1 MILITGGTGNL
12 GGKVARKLLAHR
24 LPVRV
29 LTRTPAKAVDLERK
43 GAEVVQG
50 SLTNPGSLQRAVA
63 GANAVFSA
71 THAMLGWG
79 RNTSEKVDDVGTRA
93 LIDAAKGAGVG
104 HFVYTSVIGASPDHP
119 IDFWR
124 TKATIEHYLQNSG
137 IAYTILRPTAFME
150 MHAYE
155 LIGKAVLSRKKVMLF
170 GPGTNPKNFVA
181 TDDVAALAVQ
191 ALQGNRLRGQIIE
204 IGGPANL
211 TSLQVVKIFE
221 NLAGIK
227 AKVGHIPLWV
237 LRILSNVFRPFH
249 PGISRIM
256 EAGIVGETRD
266 QTFDAPHTSSPVPL
280 ALTQMEE
287 WAASHYARPLPN

>member
-12 GGKVARKLLAHR
+12 GGKVARELLALR
-24 LPVRV
+24 LLVRV
-29 LTRTPAKAVDLERK
+29 LTRTPAKAADLERK

-50 SLTNPGSLQRAVA
+50 NLTDPGSLQRAVA
-63 GANAVFSA
+63 GATAVFSA
-71 THAMLGWG
+71 THAMIGRG
-79 RNTSEKVDDVGTRA
+79 RNTSEKVDDAGTRA

-104 HFVYTSVIGASPDHP
+104 HFVYTSVLGASPDHP

-124 TKATIEHYLQNSG
+124 TKASIEHYLQNSG

-150 MHAYE
+150 THAYE

-191 ALQGNRLRGQIIE
+191 ALQAPRLREQIIE

-211 TSLQVVKIFE
+211 TSLQVVRIFE
-221 NLAGIK
+221 NLADTK

-237 LRILSNVFRPFH
+237 LRILANVFRRFH

-256 EAGIVGETRD
+256 EAGIVEETRD
-266 QTFDAPHTSSPVPL
+266 QTFDSLRASSPVPL
-280 ALTQMEE
+280 PLTRMED
-287 WAASHYARPLPN
+287 WAGSHYAVPQPI